1 MPSGCCLLMKAKSLE
16 WDEQNSD
23 RNDAIGSV
31 QNFLDSFELTQRKLS
46 FNYLASCAS
55 TCSLQCCFFWQRVW
69 GLEVPVLFHVIEL
82 AHGFWAILVFTLSP
96 EHPRLAQAATS
107 VGWTTSWCGFIQC
120 WNQQLWSLL
129 RENKFS
135 SAPLTN
141 SKNWSP
147 GNRVCKTT
155 PEGKIVPP
163 FLETK

>member
-1 MPSGCCLLMKAKSLE
+1 MPSGCCLLMKVKSLE

-55 TCSLQCCFFWQRVW
+55 TCSLQCCFFGKGVRFGSSCSVSCYRACSRFLSYL
-69 GLEVPVLFHVIEL
+69 GVHLV
-82 AHGFWAILVFTLSP
+82 AWAS
-96 EHPRLAQAATS
+96 RLAQAATS

-155 PEGKIVPP
+155 PER
-163 FLETK
+163 